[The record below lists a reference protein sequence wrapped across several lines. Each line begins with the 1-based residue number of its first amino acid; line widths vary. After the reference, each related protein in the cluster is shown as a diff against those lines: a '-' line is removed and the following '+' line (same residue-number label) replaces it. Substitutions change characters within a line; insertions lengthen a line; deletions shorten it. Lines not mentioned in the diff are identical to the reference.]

1 MLLSEPSPQLQS
13 CPCHQSLAQLDLV
26 QSWQTLNG
34 LNVSIR
40 NCKINAKQIQLKITE
55 LEFLQFNKCSS
66 RMLMSN
72 SLKTNNPRVHHIIKS
87 YKVYYNRRCIAKR
100 HECDYLYIYIYI
112 HIYICLRI
120 HRASPVPWRHFSSA
134 VDGSKSLSRGGGPL
148 HPLRDT
154 GGFFRAWISCTGCM

>member
-100 HECDYLYIYIYI
+100 HECDYLYIYIYT
-112 HIYICLRI
+112 YLYLSQDSQGESSSMKTFLLRCRWVEVFI
-120 HRASPVPWRHFSSA
+120 A
-134 VDGSKSLSRGGGPL
+134 GGGPL